1 MVRKLASSGFKPSP
15 SNLLILA
22 LAGVTAGGCSAGSGR
37 MYGTGQMTT
46 SSIQAPRP
54 VEDMVQEPAPPYSD
68 GYGLGRSNG
77 ESATATPPRQ
87 GPYQW
92 NGSPTRIQEG
102 AAPTQTPAR
111 MSPAADSRKLVVV
124 RPGDTLYSISR
135 QQGVSVQDLM
145 TANRLA
151 GPTLY
156 AGQTLSV
163 PPSAI
168 R

>member
-1 MVRKLASSGFKPSP
+1 
-15 SNLLILA
+15 LILA
-22 LAGVTAGGCSAGSGR
+22 LAGVTVGGCSAGSGR
-37 MYGTGQMTT
+37 MYGTGQITT

-68 GYGLGRSNG
+68 GYGLGRSND
-77 ESATATPPRQ
+77 EAHSATPPRLGQ
-87 GPYQW
+87 YQW

-102 AAPTQTPAR
+102 AAPTQAPAKV
-111 MSPAADSRKLVVV
+111 SPAADGRRLVVV

-151 GPTLY
+151 GPALY
-156 AGQTLSV
+156 VGQTLSV
-163 PPSAI
+163 PPPTI

>member
-1 MVRKLASSGFKPSP
+1 
-15 SNLLILA
+15 
-22 LAGVTAGGCSAGSGR
+22 
-37 MYGTGQMTT
+37 
-46 SSIQAPRP
+46 
-54 VEDMVQEPAPPYSD
+54 
-68 GYGLGRSNG
+68 
-77 ESATATPPRQ
+77 
-87 GPYQW
+87 
-92 NGSPTRIQEG
+92 
-102 AAPTQTPAR
+102 